1 MKTKTYLLFALMLI
15 GVSACDK
22 EGDKLKFLGASSD
35 IALAVS
41 STSDLVLTQPQ
52 ASFSSLQFQWTN
64 PTYKFSN
71 GENTQNVTYTL
82 QIDKDGGDFTGS
94 KVGSVEYKSALS
106 VTFNVRDLNTAL
118 AAVELPDGQLNTFQF
133 RIKASLTN
141 GPAPVYSN
149 VIKMKIATYLDVVFP
164 VPTNL
169 FMIGNATPAEWDNN
183 VAKLDPS
190 QKFTKIN
197 PFTFQLNSIALTG
210 GAYYLLLP
218 VAGSWANKY
227 AFDGTKDKNNLL
239 GDKFKPDD
247 GEDFLG
253 PTTGN
258 YKVTV
263 NFKTAKVSLEKL

>member
-15 GVSACDK
+15 AVSACDK

-35 IALAVS
+35 IVLTVS
-41 STSDLVLTQPQ
+41 STNDLVLTQPQ

-64 PTYKFSN
+64 PVFRFSN
-71 GENTQNVTYTL
+71 GENTQDITYTL

-94 KVGSVEYKSALS
+94 KVGNIEYKSAVA
-106 VTFNVRDLNTAL
+106 VTFNVKSLNTAL
-118 AAVELPDGQLNTFQF
+118 AAVELPDGQLNSFQF

-141 GPAPVYSN
+141 GPAPFYSN
-149 VIKMKIATYLDVVFP
+149 LIKMKIATYLDVVYP
-164 VPTNL
+164 VPANL
-169 FMIGNATPAEWDNN
+169 FMIGNATPAEWTNT
-183 VAKLDPS
+183 VGALDPA

-197 PFTFQLNSIALTG
+197 PSTFQINSIALTG
-210 GAYYLLLP
+210 GRYYLLLP

-227 AFDGTKDKNNLL
+227 AFDGTKDQNNLL
-239 GDKFKPDD
+239 GDKFKPDA

-253 PTTGN
+253 PATGN
-258 YKVTV
+258 YKVIV